1 MQKKKKHPDGRP
13 AYLEIYGAREHNLQ
27 NIDVRIPLYK
37 LSVITGLS
45 GSGKSSL
52 AFNTIYAEGQ
62 RRFLETFPGY
72 IRQFVGG
79 LERPQVDRIENLPP
93 VIAIEQKTV
102 NRNPRSTVGTIT
114 EIYDYLRLL
123 FAKTAKPG
131 EGKMRKMSPG
141 EITEYLTERYEGRK
155 IKILAPLVRARKGH
169 YKELFRKWL
178 KKGYTRMRIDGTM
191 TDLEPGMQLA
201 RYKTHDIELLV
212 DSLTVNPQRHKR
224 LQKAVELALQAGG
237 GSVLVLDEQGKEH
250 YLGTGW
256 TDEDEGLSV
265 PDPEPNFF
273 SFNSPKGYCPVCQ
286 GIGEVYEADPDKIIP
301 DPSRSIRQGGLA
313 PIDPHKHQWITSQI
327 EILGKAYGFD
337 LDTPVGEIPREALD
351 KILHGFK
358 ETVSWHSEVTGVTH
372 THELE
377 FEGIIPILKKYFEQ
391 DQYKSLRRWAATYM
405 TKRTC
410 PACGGTRLRPETQL
424 FKINDHTIS
433 DLASMEI
440 RRLARWMDDWEKYF
454 TDREKLIAEEIVKE
468 IRTRLG
474 FLLDVGLEYLTLDR
488 AAHTLSG
495 GESQRIRLASQIG
508 ARLVNVLYILDEPS
522 IGLHPRDNDKL
533 INTLHTLRDQG
544 NSIIVVE
551 HDKDMMLRADHLID
565 LGPGAGRM
573 GGRVVA
579 QGTPQEVQKQ
589 DSLTARYL
597 SGRKQI
603 PLPPRRRAGSG
614 HVLALYGA
622 RGHNLKN
629 VDLRLPLGK
638 LIVVTGVSGSGK
650 SSLITETLYPAL
662 RRRLHRS
669 LDEALP
675 YDRIEGLEHIDK
687 VIEIDQS
694 PIGRTPRSNPATY
707 IKVFDDI
714 RKLFAQT
721 VEAKIR
727 GYKPG
732 RFSFNVKGGRCPVCE
747 GAGVRTIE
755 MNFLPDIYVTCEACQ
770 GKRFN
775 RETLEIRYKGKNIA
789 EVLDMSVREALEFFD
804 AVPSIKRKLKV
815 LDDIGLG
822 YLRLGQPSPSLSGG
836 EAQRI
841 KLAAELAKRDTGR
854 SLYILDEPTTGLH
867 FEDIRMLMDILNRL
881 VDKGNTV
888 LVIEHNLDV
897 IKLADHIIELGPE
910 GGQGGGRI
918 LFEGTPEE
926 LVTRPSVPTAPFLAK
941 ELKK

>member
-1 MQKKKKHPDGRP
+1 MASKKPTQT
-13 AYLEIYGAREHNLQ
+13 YLEIYGAREHNLQ

-37 LSVITGLS
+37 LTVLTGLS

-114 EIYDYLRLL
+114 EIYDFLRLL
-123 FAKTAKPG
+123 YAKTSRPG
-131 EGKMRKMSPG
+131 SNGPAAPLSVE
-141 EITEYLTERYEGRK
+141 EIVHHILQHYDGQK
-155 IKILAPLVRARKGH
+155 ITILAPLVRSRKGH

-178 KKGYTRMRIDGTM
+178 KKGYTRMRIDGQITE
-191 TDLEPGMQLA
+191 LEEGMQLE
-201 RYKTHDIELLV
+201 RYKIHDIELYV
-212 DSLTVNPQRHKR
+212 DQLTVAPGKEKR
-224 LQKAVELALQAGG
+224 LTRIVNDALKAGNNTLL
-237 GSVLVLDEQGKEH
+237 LLDSEGREH
-250 YLGTGW
+250 YLGTQWIDTEKGIS
-256 TDEDEGLSV
+256 L

-286 GIGEVYEADPDKIIP
+286 GMGEIYEADLEKIIP
-301 DPSRSIRQGGLA
+301 DDSLSIQQGGLA
-313 PIDPHKHQWITSQI
+313 PVDPQKHHWILEQI
-327 EILGKAYGFD
+327 RILGKAYHFD
-337 LDTPVGEIPREALD
+337 LDTPIRKIPRQALE

-358 ETVSWHSEVTGVTH
+358 ETVTWHSEITGVTQ
-372 THELE
+372 THYLD

-391 DQYKSLRRWAATYM
+391 DQYKSLRRWASAYM
-405 TKRTC
+405 TRRTC
-410 PACGGTRLRPETQL
+410 PACHGTRLRPETQL
-424 FKINDHTIS
+424 FRIGGKTIS
-433 DLASMEI
+433 ELASMEI
-440 RRLARWMDDWEKYF
+440 RELVEWFARWEDYFDDKQ
-454 TDREKLIAEEIVKE
+454 KIIASEIVKE

-474 FLLDVGLEYLTLDR
+474 FLMDVGLDYLTLDR
-488 AAHTLSG
+488 TAHTLSG

-508 ARLVNVLYILDEPS
+508 AQLVNVLYVLDEPS

-533 INTLHTLRDQG
+533 IHTLQTLRDQG

-551 HDKDMMLRADHLID
+551 HDKDMMLHADHLID
-565 LGPGAGRM
+565 LGPGAGRL
-573 GGRVVA
+573 GGRIVA
-579 QGTPQEVQKQ
+579 QGAPEEVMRQ

-603 PLPPRRRAGSG
+603 PIPAGRRPGNG
-614 HVLALYGA
+614 HTLSLYGA

-629 VDLRLPLGK
+629 IDLHLPLGK
-638 LIVVTGVSGSGK
+638 LILITGVSGSGK
-650 SSLITETLYPAL
+650 STLITDTLYPAL

-669 LDEALP
+669 LDEVLP

-789 EVLDMSVREALEFFD
+789 EVLDMSVREALDFFD
-804 AVPSIKRKLKV
+804 AVPSIKRKLQV
-815 LDDIGLG
+815 LNDIGLG

-881 VDKGNTV
+881 VDRGNTV
-888 LVIEHNLDV
+888 VIIEHNLDV

-910 GGQGGGRI
+910 GGEGGGRI

-926 LVTRPSVPTAPFLAK
+926 MVSRPDIPTAPYLAR
-941 ELKK
+941 ELNQK